1 VEAAAAG
8 QPEQV
13 AFQALRALRV
23 QPALLVS
30 ARLPERLEAQV
41 AVAARVRIPRYP
53 YFGWR
58 LHERDRLSSIDT
70 AVCR

>member
-30 ARLPERLEAQV
+30 A
-41 AVAARVRIPRYP
+41 
-53 YFGWR
+53 
-58 LHERDRLSSIDT
+58 
-70 AVCR
+70 